1 MAARRR
7 RMRKLSPVRVED
19 AGVVQEAVED
29 RRGDVGVGEGRAQ
42 VGDAAV
48 GGKDVEPCWS
58 RQLMIWH
65 SGWRLRRG
73 AVGSRARDG
82 QPCPA
87 VPEAH
92 RRGPAVVERGLGSA
106 GDQIGGGGGGVLDV
120 GADLV
125 GEGGRAAPRAQVGGV
140 TRPRALSPAPT
151 GARRCSAMT
160 SLAAEMIRRSGSPT
174 LATTVTIRPAWAGE
188 TL

>member
-1 MAARRR
+1 
-7 RMRKLSPVRVED
+7 MRKLSPVRVED

-125 GEGGRAAPRAQVGGV
+125 GEGGASSTARSSGRRDAAAGSEPRADRGASVLSDDLAGRRDDPQERVADARNDGHYSAGMGG
-140 TRPRALSPAPT
+140 
-151 GARRCSAMT
+151 
-160 SLAAEMIRRSGSPT
+160 
-174 LATTVTIRPAWAGE
+174 
-188 TL
+188 